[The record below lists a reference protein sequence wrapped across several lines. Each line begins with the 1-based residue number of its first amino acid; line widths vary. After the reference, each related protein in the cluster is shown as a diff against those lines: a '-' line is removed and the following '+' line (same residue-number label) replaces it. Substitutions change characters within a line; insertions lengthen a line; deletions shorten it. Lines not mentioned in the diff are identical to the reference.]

1 MNPFEIVGGEIR
13 SVEIP
18 LKTPFVTALGRK
30 TSTKNIQIR
39 LLLKGGAKGFG
50 EASGSVVMA
59 HQSPGKRARTLGAML
74 AKFRG
79 RSVDSLGPLV
89 RSIWKGYGR
98 TPSAAAA
105 FECAAT
111 EALTA
116 GLGVRLSD
124 WFGGSQTRIESDC
137 TLSAD
142 SAGRTSAAARRAA
155 EDGFSTLKVK
165 VGRGGPKADL
175 ERVRIADREGRRR
188 GKRPRIILDGNQK
201 LTAAAALKLVEACLK
216 SGVRVIL
223 LEQPVARAGLIKDL
237 AILTKRSPVPVAADE
252 SVRSATDALRLIDAG
267 AADVFNVKVAKTGL
281 QESLNII
288 AIARAAGKG
297 LMIGCMQESALG
309 LSASVHLAC
318 GTGAFDFVD
327 LDSDYLL
334 DSDQPR
340 GNFRRDGAIL
350 SL

>member
-13 SVEIP
+13 SIHIP

-39 LLLKGGAKGFG
+39 LRLKGGAQGFG

-59 HQSPGKRARTLGAML
+59 HQSPARLKRSLGAML
-74 AKFRG
+74 RRFRG
-79 RSVDSLGPLV
+79 RSVDRLGPLV
-89 RSIWKGYGR
+89 RDIWKGYGR
-98 TPSAAAA
+98 TTPAAAA

-111 EALTA
+111 EALAA
-116 GLGVRLSD
+116 GLGIRLSE
-124 WFGGSQTRIESDC
+124 WFGGSRTRIESDA

-142 SAGRTSAAARRAA
+142 SAGRTCAAARRAA
-155 EDGFSTLKVK
+155 RDGFSTLKVK

-216 SGVRVIL
+216 SGIRVIL
-223 LEQPVARAGLIKDL
+223 VEQPVAREMIKDL
-237 AILTKRSPVPVAADE
+237 ALITKRSPVPVAADE
-252 SVRSATDALRLIDAG
+252 SVRSAADALRLIDAG

-288 AIARAAGKG
+288 ALARAAGKG

-334 DSDQPR
+334 SSSQPR
-340 GNFRRDGAIL
+340 GSFRRDGAML